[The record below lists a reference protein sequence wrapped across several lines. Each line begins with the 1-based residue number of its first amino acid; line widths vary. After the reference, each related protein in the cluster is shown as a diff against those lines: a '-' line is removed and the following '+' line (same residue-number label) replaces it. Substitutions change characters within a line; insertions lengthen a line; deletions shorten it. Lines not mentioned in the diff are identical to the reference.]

1 MSQQFEFLRSLN
13 IGQYLPLASP
23 IHRLDPRA
31 RLVGLLFLVLAF
43 TFTRSG
49 WGVIL
54 GALLALALTRVA
66 RVPLRYALQGLV
78 GPLPF
83 LLILAF
89 LQIFIN
95 SYKDSGFIFFTIA
108 GDVISLSDLG
118 LGLMIIGRVCDLIL
132 ILSLGSYT
140 LSTGEIT
147 LGLGYLFGP
156 LARLG
161 VPAHDFVMVLQVS
174 LRFLPLLAQTTERIA
189 KSQASRGA
197 DWDARH
203 GGLFARVRRITPI
216 IVPLFLV
223 NLRRAETMA
232 LAMDAR
238 GYGSVERRT
247 SRIQLHAHPPDWA
260 AVIFSLIIAV
270 VILFLP

>member
-1 MSQQFEFLRSLN
+1 MSAQFEFLRSLN

-31 RLVGLLFLVLAF
+31 RLVGLFFLVMAF
-43 TFTRSG
+43 TFTHSG

-54 GALLALALTRVA
+54 GALLALTMTRVA
-66 RVPLRYALQGLV
+66 HVPLRFALRGLV
-78 GPLPF
+78 SPLPF

-118 LGLMIIGRVCDLIL
+118 LGLMIVGRVCDLIL

-147 LGLGYLFGP
+147 LGLGYLFSP

-161 VPAHDFVMVLQVS
+161 LPAHDFVMVLQVS
-174 LRFLPLLAQTTERIA
+174 LRFLPLLAQTAERIA

-197 DWDARH
+197 DWDSRH

-223 NLRRAETMA
+223 NLRRAENMA

-238 GYGSVERRT
+238 GYGSVEHRT
-247 SRIQLHAHPPDWA
+247 SRIQLHARPQDWGA
-260 AVIFSLIIAV
+260 ALIAFFIAVI
-270 VILFLP
+270 ILVLP